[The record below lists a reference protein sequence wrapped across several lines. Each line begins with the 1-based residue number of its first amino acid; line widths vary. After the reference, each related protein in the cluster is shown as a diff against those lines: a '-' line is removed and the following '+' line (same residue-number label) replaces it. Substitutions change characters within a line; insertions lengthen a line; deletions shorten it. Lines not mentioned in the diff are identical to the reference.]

1 LKLRDDNKS
10 HLIFQSA
17 LGLVKEKGLAGIT
30 MSEIARNAGMA
41 TGTLYIYF
49 SCKEQLINTIFA
61 ECRKASV
68 ENYFRNY
75 DASLPFKSGFTT
87 VWMNMLQFRIENFD
101 EVVFMEQ
108 CYHSPFLNAC
118 TKQLTEQM
126 TRPLYQLIERG
137 KEENVFKAL
146 DTFTLLVF
154 MIGSI
159 HEGVKKAHYSRQPLE
174 KKAIQDMFTLCW
186 DGMKK

>member
-1 LKLRDDNKS
+1 MKLRDDNKS
-10 HLIFQSA
+10 QLIFQST

-49 SCKEQLINTIFA
+49 KCKEKLINTIFA
-61 ECRKASV
+61 DCRKASV
-68 ENYFRNY
+68 ESYFRNY

-87 VWMNMLQFRIENFD
+87 VWMNMLHFRTNNFD

-108 CYHSPFLNAC
+108 CYHSPFINAC
-118 TKQLTEQM
+118 TQQLTEQT
-126 TRPLYQLIERG
+126 TRPLFQLIERG
-137 KEENVFKAL
+137 KEENVFKNL

-159 HEGVKKAHYSRQPLE
+159 QEGVKKAHYSGKPLHE
-174 KKAIQDMFTLCW
+174 KTIRAMFSMCW